1 MDDVTERIVEKIMCR
16 IIILHAKIQYLKLKY
31 LFALTHLHQL
41 MIGKQTR
48 YWTYVARKITELE
61 KA

>member
-48 YWTYVARKITELE
+48 Y
-61 KA
+61 